1 MKISKCII
9 FLLTASIVLCTLGA
23 YVSIAAKGG
32 SALEWK
38 NYIIRLDRGWDILCE
53 PYEVQPNDW
62 VLKIFAKKG
71 EIAHE
76 NFHEFLGIFKRLNP
90 HVKDTDRIRPGQII
104 DIPLKKLTQGTLP
117 GQSSGIVTI
126 PFVTLNS
133 VDEILNDYSVE
144 YAIQPGDCVSVI
156 VARRFG
162 IYGSNSYSK
171 GLKMFQALNP
181 QIKDIDR
188 IIAGQK
194 IYVPAPN
201 IQKQSWYESMFDSQG
216 NLTDKV
222 GMTTSRFSP
231 NVPIGK
237 KDSISLK
244 GDQQSQPK
252 RKDTLSQATAAI
264 EGTLLNKGT
273 YYFPLS
279 SGKEFELD
287 LSKYPILEKKNGER
301 YLITNEDKIMG
312 EDIELLKT
320 MLQNITIVK
329 LSPNHTTEQL
339 IDIIT
344 KIQNS
349 DPTATSISV
358 LEHGAKIWLQAKW
371 IETVKSEGD
380 DIPRRICIM
389 PIKSSQERTALS
401 ISRYLLQ
408 HNIILKE
415 VVSNTGGVISAEAP
429 STDVSAKYTIVTTI
443 ANSDK
448 KQFVNEFARAL
459 KWRYTPNVNISFP
472 YADVQVHALSNLL
485 ISDQGKELL
494 IDFEDLYGDAI
505 LAIEK
510 TGLKVIQIKKDDSST
525 VIATKLLAGMNS
537 TYTENPTFTAAQR
550 ISPYNTKIQ
559 INGFLL
565 DSQNSEKVLLATN
578 SLNQKIVEFIEY
590 TGLKVIMLGQSK
602 LFY

>member
-1 MKISKCII
+1 MKISKCV
-9 FLLTASIVLCTLGA
+9 FSLLIASIVLCILGA
-23 YVSIAAKGG
+23 SDSISAKGG
-32 SALEWK
+32 GTLEWK

-76 NFHEFLGIFKRLNP
+76 NFHEFLGIFERLNP
-90 HVKDTDRIRPGQII
+90 HVKDIDRIRPGQII
-104 DIPLKKLTQGTLP
+104 DIPLKKLIQGTLP

-144 YAIQPGDCVSVI
+144 YTIQPGDCVSVI

-181 QIKDIDR
+181 QIKDINR

-201 IQKQSWYESMFDSQG
+201 IQEQPWYASMFDSRG

-222 GMTTSRFSP
+222 GMTTLSPP

-237 KDSISLK
+237 KSNISLIK
-244 GDQQSQPK
+244 DQQSQPK
-252 RKDTLSQATAAI
+252 TKDSLSQAAAAI
-264 EGTLLNKGT
+264 EGTLFNKGT
-273 YYFPLS
+273 YYFPLG

-287 LSKYPILEKKNGER
+287 LSRYPILEKKSGER

-320 MLQNITIVK
+320 MLQNVTIVQ

-339 IDIIT
+339 IDIIS
-344 KIQNS
+344 KKQIS
-349 DPTATSISV
+349 DPDSNNISV
-358 LEHGAKIWLQAKW
+358 FEHGAKIWLKAKW
-371 IETVKSEGD
+371 IETVESERD

-389 PIKSSQERTALS
+389 PIKSSKERTALS

-415 VVSNTGGVISAEAP
+415 VVLNTGGIISAEAP
-429 STDVSAKYTIVTTI
+429 STDVSIKYTIVTSI
-443 ANSDK
+443 ADSDK
-448 KQFVNEFARAL
+448 RQFVNEFAQAL

-472 YADVQVHALSNLL
+472 YADVQVNALSNLL

-505 LAIEK
+505 FAIEK
-510 TGLKVIQIKKDDSST
+510 TGLKVIQIKKDDSPA
-525 VIATKLLAGMNS
+525 VIAIKLLTGMDSN
-537 TYTENPTFTAAQR
+537 YTENPTFMAAQR

-559 INGFLL
+559 IKGFLL
-565 DSQNSEKVLLATN
+565 DNRKSEKVLLATN
-578 SLNQKIVEFIEY
+578 SLNQKVIEFIESN
-590 TGLKVIMLGQSK
+590 GLRIIMLGQSK